1 MYSILSVGM
10 RLELVLN
17 EDEKKERF
25 KASLAKKKG
34 EQEAPDGL
42 PTAPTSYTD
51 NNLSESIA
59 KRVVELMYLQ
69 STLASYRSPMTT
81 SLSSTLASY
90 FTGSPSSCYSR
101 PTGRIAPLTKPSTST
116 SSSNPALSS
125 SSFDQNM
132 ISLNTQLVQ
141 HAVNRH
147 MMSTAYSQQPTAHT
161 FNPSTTGVEDNHDT
175 SLFLPIPQ
183 TPPSLR
189 SQNHHNMLTRFLYKS
204 GSDEKIDYYSDTALD
219 LSLSSNPTSSH
230 GLGSAVPVI
239 KAGLI
244 LNFVLSGM
252 VAIQS

>member
-34 EQEAPDGL
+34 EQEAPDGQ

-101 PTGRIAPLTKPSTST
+101 PTGRIAPLPKPSTST

-125 SSFDQNM
+125 SSFDQSM

-141 HAVNRH
+141 HAVSRH
-147 MMSTAYSQQPTAHT
+147 MMSTAYSQQPT
-161 FNPSTTGVEDNHDT
+161 GVEDIHDT

-189 SQNHHNMLTRFLYKS
+189 SQNHHNMLTRLLYKS
-204 GSDEKIDYYSDTALD
+204 GSDKKIDYYSDTALD

-244 LNFVLSGM
+244 LKFVLSGM